1 MADPPSESGWHV
13 FPVSP
18 NLSWSSEPIRPAEV
32 AEALARALLSRKGIL
47 EDAAYN
53 KIVPN
58 AFIIEVDPENYAR
71 RYSLIEPRLMAQ
83 WREKLLE
90 TLTTANSRQGRREFR
105 FGGRVSLELRRS
117 DDLEPG
123 RARVLARIEPDAI
136 EQKGLPYRLE
146 TLPKGE
152 SWPLRKGIVTIGR
165 EPACEVH
172 LADPVL
178 QEKRLVSGQ
187 HAYLQCDEGQVWLFD
202 GTPAGGSSTN
212 GTFVNGH
219 RVPAHG
225 RQLRDGDLIVLAALD
240 PDDPRPDVPG
250 AAALRFFE
258 EEPEAADGPA

>member
-1 MADPPSESGWHV
+1 MIDPADERGWHI
-13 FPVSP
+13 FPVNP
-18 NLSWSSEPIRPAEV
+18 NLSWSSEPVRPAEV
-32 AEALARALLSRKGIL
+32 AEALARALLSRKAML
-47 EDAAYN
+47 EDAEYN

-58 AFIIEVDPENYAR
+58 VFIVEIDPENHAR
-71 RYSLIEPRLMAQ
+71 RYALIEPRLMAQ

-105 FGGRVSLELRRS
+105 FGGRVSLELRRA

-123 RARVLARIEPDAI
+123 RARILARIEPDAV
-136 EQKGLPYRLE
+136 EKTSLPCRLE
-146 TLPKGE
+146 TVPPGE
-152 SWPLRKGIVTIGR
+152 RWPLRKGTVTIGR

-172 LADPVL
+172 LADPLV

-225 RQLRDGDLIVLAALD
+225 RQLRDDDLIVLAALD
-240 PDDPRPDVPG
+240 PDAPSPDVPG
-250 AAALRFFE
+250 AAALRFVE
-258 EEPEAADGPA
+258 EEVESIDGSV